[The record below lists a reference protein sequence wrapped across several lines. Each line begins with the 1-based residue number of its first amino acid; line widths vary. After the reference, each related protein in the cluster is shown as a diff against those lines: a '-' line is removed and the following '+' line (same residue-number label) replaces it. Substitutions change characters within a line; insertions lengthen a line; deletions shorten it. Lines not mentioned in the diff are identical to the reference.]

1 MLAAYGE
8 GASRTGNWRWRSQET
23 VSRWR
28 GEEAVKGEGE
38 EEEEDDGEGAL
49 ERRKREA
56 IAQ

>member
-1 MLAAYGE
+1 M
-8 GASRTGNWRWRSQET
+8 
-23 VSRWR
+23 SRWR